1 MGTSMLVAEEDVEP
15 SEEEPLEESSPGEQA
30 RNEIVTKPRIGKRR
44 KWRKVMLYLVY
55 LKIGGFVRQEPPHQS
70 HCQY

>member
-1 MGTSMLVAEEDVEP
+1 
-15 SEEEPLEESSPGEQA
+15 
-30 RNEIVTKPRIGKRR
+30 VTKPRIGKRR